1 MSFAKIFFLNSIKD
15 PSENL
20 LLSEVSE
27 QIKDELNVKTVE
39 VLEDTST
46 VVSFEVKPNLK
57 ILGPKYGKEVSLLRE
72 KLAKLDPGEIHNILS
87 SGKPVIIDRYEL
99 DATEIILTTVEMK
112 GYTVAS
118 EDGYTIAIPTEIT
131 DSLRLEGIARELV
144 HRIQNMRREAGFE
157 ISDNINVFYEADS
170 AFGTVFSQHGEYIKI
185 ETLASNLEP
194 IEPTTGSY
202 VEDHEIEGHNIKI
215 GVMLV

>member
-1 MSFAKIFFLNSIKD
+1 MKRSTKVTSILIVFFLI
-15 PSENL
+15 
-20 LLSEVSE
+20 
-27 QIKDELNVKTVE
+27 IA
-39 VLEDTST
+39 
-46 VVSFEVKPNLK
+46 
-57 ILGPKYGKEVSLLRE
+57 G
-72 KLAKLDPGEIHNILS
+72 
-87 SGKPVIIDRYEL
+87 VIIGRTMIGKHFEKKFSKRPPP
-99 DATEIILTTVEMK
+99 EIILTTVEMK

-157 ISDNINVFYEADS
+157 ISDNIHVFYEA
-170 AFGTVFSQHGEYIKI
+170 GPELETVFSQHGEYIKI

-194 IEPTTGSY
+194 VEPTTGSY